1 MPQLIEGRLVSK
13 RQVVLTR
20 PDGSNEGLAARLRAE
35 GYSVIIR
42 PLLEIRPVPL
52 SPLDRQCAMEL
63 DRFDR
68 VILVSRNAVKFGV
81 AALEQFWPQWPLSLT
96 WYGVGRQT
104 ALALSH
110 HGLDADFPESAG
122 SEGLIRMV
130 DWHEGDRVLIIR
142 GRGGLPLLREYLE
155 DHGVEVSYLEVYER
169 IERRWPHL
177 GDEMTCGGVVVL
189 SSGEAVSALRQ
200 SIQGDSENGAV
211 LIVPSDRVRAIAEAH
226 QFKHI
231 VVANDAGD
239 EGTLEALAR
248 MNTGKLYR

>member
-1 MPQLIEGRLVSK
+1 MPRLIDARPVSE

-20 PDGSNEGLAARLRAE
+20 PDGDNEGLAVRLRAG
-35 GYSVIIR
+35 GYSVLIR

-52 SPLDRQCAMEL
+52 SPLGRKCAMEL
-63 DRFDR
+63 DRFDK
-68 VILVSRNAVKFGV
+68 VVLVSRNAVKYGV
-81 AALEQFWPQWPLSLT
+81 AALEQFWPQWPLSVA

-104 ALALSH
+104 ALALLH

-142 GRGGLPLLREYLE
+142 GRGGLPRLREYLE
-155 DHGVEVSYLEVYER
+155 DHGIEVSYLEVYER

-177 GDEMTCGGVVVL
+177 GDEICDSVVVL

-200 SIQGDSENGAV
+200 SIQGGCGNGAV
-211 LIVPSDRVRAIAEAH
+211 LVVPSDRVRAIAEA
-226 QFKHI
+226 QEFKHI
-231 VVANDAGD
+231 MVANDAGD

-248 MNTGKLYR
+248 INAGKLYR